1 MTDLCLTRPRTF
13 GDVIALARALAAVEP
28 HRRED
33 RAAHIM
39 HVSETAWAHY
49 RKTGRVHGNFGDGS
63 VMSAA
68 LQIGETWRRTEPGP
82 AREGSMHD
90 HDWLACMSLALA
102 AMKDALDLED
112 AREKEDEDYIA
123 SREDFALEG
132 ADLELMR
139 RKEDDAA

>member
-1 MTDLCLTRPRTF
+1 MTLTHHRTF
-13 GDVIALARALAAVEP
+13 GDMIALARALAAVEP

-39 HVSETAWAHY
+39 HASETAWERY
-49 RKTGRVHGNFGDGS
+49 RKTGRVHGQFGDGS

-68 LQIGETWRRTEPGP
+68 LQIGETWRRTEPSP

-102 AMKDALDLED
+102 TMKGALDLED
-112 AREKEDEDYIA
+112 AREKED
-123 SREDFALEG
+123 
-132 ADLELMR
+132 
-139 RKEDDAA
+139 AA